1 MIFKNLFLKR
11 GFKCPFIKSIEKMRS
26 KKPKFYVE

>member
-1 MIFKNLFLKR
+1 MIFKNIFLKR
-11 GFKCPFIKSIEKMRS
+11 GFKCPFIKLIEKMRS